1 MRPWRPPAV
10 GRACPCSAAT
20 TRGPADSSTSGQ
32 TVPGPARSAAWS
44 GRRPARRV
52 WRAWSRPR
60 AGMARSRRRA
70 RRRSSARL
78 AGWPGSGRWRGRA
91 RRAAPDGGA
100 PRRRQRAVG
109 VLVGLAGQC
118 TDQPATLRRGQSG
131 VGGLGDHSVTEQRDL
146 LGPVAWAAGRAG
158 GCCGHGASFGAVRAD
173 RGRAASNLAPT
184 PCPGWARGGPRQPP
198 AGEQHAK
205 LPAAPP
211 A

>member
-146 LGPVAWAAGRAG
+146 LGPVAWAAGGAG
-158 GCCGHGASFGAVRAD
+158 
-173 RGRAASNLAPT
+173 AA
-184 PCPGWARGGPRQPP
+184 
-198 AGEQHAK
+198 AGM
-205 LPAAPP
+205 APP
-211 A
+211 SGGQGGSGTGGIQPGPHALPRVGSWWSQATPRR